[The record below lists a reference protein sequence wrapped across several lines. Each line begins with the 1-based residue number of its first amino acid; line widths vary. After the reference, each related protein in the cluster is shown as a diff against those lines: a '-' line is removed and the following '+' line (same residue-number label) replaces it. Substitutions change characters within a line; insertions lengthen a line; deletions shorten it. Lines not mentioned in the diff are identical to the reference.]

1 MDKPSCDLAVALRI
15 ITMQSFYGAT
25 VAGLTAVGSGFGT
38 TARADRRRDVGIPST
53 IQIILY
59 MVSMDIPMIGRTKSR
74 ILDTVFSGNLTA
86 FEQAAVG
93 DYDFT
98 QLEDFGEILNHNIHS
113 WFADEANLDL
123 WKNLQNEF
131 TFEQRKEETI
141 MTKEN
146 KFTGCTIVATGKLE
160 HFTRDGI
167 NDKILELG
175 AKPGSSVT
183 KKTDYQ
189 ICGEKAGSKLAKAQ
203 SLGIPILT
211 EAEFLEMIA

>member
-1 MDKPSCDLAVALRI
+1 MGIHQRQPEDQLCPL
-15 ITMQSFYGAT
+15 
-25 VAGLTAVGSGFGT
+25 SGFHGYSY
-38 TARADRRRDVGIPST
+38 DWQNQKPDSGH
-53 IQIILY
+53 
-59 MVSMDIPMIGRTKSR
+59 R
-74 ILDTVFSGNLTA
+74 ISGNLTA

-183 KKTDYQ
+183 KKTDYL